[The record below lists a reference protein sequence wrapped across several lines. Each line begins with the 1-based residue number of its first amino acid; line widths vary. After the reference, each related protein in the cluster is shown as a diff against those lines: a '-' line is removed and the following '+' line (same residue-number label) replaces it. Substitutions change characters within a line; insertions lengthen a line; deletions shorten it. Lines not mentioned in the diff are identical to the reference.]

1 MDFEEEAEVEA
12 AGVDARVFEVDAF
25 GVAEEEAEAF
35 PPKDR
40 VFEDFVFDVL
50 LVEANER
57 SSSLRSQ

>member
-1 MDFEEEAEVEA
+1 M
-12 AGVDARVFEVDAF
+12 DAF
-25 GVAEEEAEAF
+25 GIVEEEAEAF
-35 PPKDR
+35 PLEDR